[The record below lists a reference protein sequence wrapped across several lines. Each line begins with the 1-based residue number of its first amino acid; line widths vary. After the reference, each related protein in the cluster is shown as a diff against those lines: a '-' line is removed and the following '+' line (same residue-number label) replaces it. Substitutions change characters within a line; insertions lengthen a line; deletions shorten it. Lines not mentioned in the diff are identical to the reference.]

1 MSIVTQDVILTDVVE
16 LLKQLARDWE
26 YSGEITPETFLFSD
40 LGFESIDA
48 VILASFVQEHYG
60 RPFPFP
66 QLLADI
72 GQREVK
78 DLRISELV
86 IFIYDH
92 LSGQVSEHPSEHLNG
107 AAAGGQP

>member
-1 MSIVTQDVILTDVVE
+1 MNRVTEDVILGDVLQ
-16 LLKQLARDWE
+16 LLNQLARDWE
-26 YSGEITPETFLFSD
+26 YSGEITPDTMLFAD

-86 IFIYDH
+86 GFIH
-92 LSGQVSEHPSEHLNG
+92 QHLNA
-107 AAAGGQP
+107 AAAGARQ

>member
-1 MSIVTQDVILTDVVE
+1 MNTVTEDSILTDVLNLLNE
-16 LLKQLARDWE
+16 LSRDWE
-26 YSGEITPETFLFSD
+26 YSGEITPDTWLFAD

-66 QLLADI
+66 QFLAEI

-86 IFIYDH
+86 GFIH
-92 LSGQVSEHPSEHLNG
+92 QHLNG
-107 AAAGGQP
+107 AAAGAA

>member
-1 MSIVTQDVILTDVVE
+1 MNTVSRDVILTDVLS
-16 LLKQLARDWE
+16 LLNQLARDWE
-26 YSGEITPETFLFSD
+26 YSGEITPDTWLFAD

-72 GQREVK
+72 GQRDVR

-86 IFIYDH
+86 GFIH
-92 LSGQVSEHPSEHLNG
+92 EHLNG
-107 AAAGGQP
+107 AAAAGASR

>member
-1 MSIVTQDVILTDVVE
+1 MNTLNQDVILTDVID
-16 LLKQLARDWE
+16 LLQQLARDWE
-26 YSGEITPETFLFSD
+26 YSGEITPDTFLFAD

-72 GQREVK
+72 GQRDVK
-78 DLRISELV
+78 DLRVSELV
-86 IFIYDH
+86 GFVYQH
-92 LSGQVSEHPSEHLNG
+92 LDG
-107 AAAGGQP
+107 APAGVQQ

>member
-1 MSIVTQDVILTDVVE
+1 MMSTVTQDVILTDVIN
-16 LLKQLARDWE
+16 LLQQLARDWE
-26 YSGEITPETFLFSD
+26 YSGEITPETFLFAD

-72 GQREVK
+72 GQRDVK

-86 IFIYDH
+86 VFIHDH
-92 LSGQVSEHPSEHLNG
+92 LSGNLNG
-107 AAAGGQP
+107 ATAGAQP

>member
-1 MSIVTQDVILTDVVE
+1 MNTVNQDVILTDVLNLLTE
-16 LLKQLARDWE
+16 LSRDWE
-26 YSGEITPETFLFSD
+26 YSGTITPDTFLFAD

-66 QLLADI
+66 QLLAEI
-72 GQREVK
+72 GQRKIK

-86 IFIYDH
+86 GFIH
-92 LSGQVSEHPSEHLNG
+92 QHLN
-107 AAAGGQP
+107 AAPAEVLQ